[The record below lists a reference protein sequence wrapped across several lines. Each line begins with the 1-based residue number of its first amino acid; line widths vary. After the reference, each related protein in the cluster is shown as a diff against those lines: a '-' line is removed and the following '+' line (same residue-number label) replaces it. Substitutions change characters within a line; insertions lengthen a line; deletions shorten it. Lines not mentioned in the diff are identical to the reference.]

1 MEHIMIYDIFH
12 QDTDEARYL
21 TMRYFAEY
29 ENCMYV
35 DANYWMN
42 PREIDAQ
49 YAGILGAYDYCEAQ
63 FGHDEAERL
72 LCDYQNTRIRNGKKV
87 NGLFHRHRKPDYLD
101 FQNGKPYESSDE
113 IFDAMDVEL
122 EKSFHAHRIYD
133 IKSAAK
139 NPVQNRSVLF
149 FQKNAKISHE
159 MDYLKCFTSCQD
171 GYLQDKMLTAIF
183 LSDPEY
189 HRYYQSRFESIADMD
204 LSIETVFH
212 DAMRLERGRELD
224 TKFGN
229 MITSENQYDDDME
242 KE

>member
-1 MEHIMIYDIFH
+1 MIYDIFH
-12 QDTDEARYL
+12 QNTEEACYL

-29 ENCMYV
+29 ENQNYA
-35 DANYWMN
+35 DRNYWMN
-42 PREIDAQ
+42 PCEIDAQ
-49 YAGILGAYDYCEAQ
+49 YAGMMQAHQYCEAQ

-72 LCDYQNTRIRNGKKV
+72 LCNYQNTRIRNGKKA

-133 IKSAAK
+133 VKVAAK
-139 NPVQNRSVLF
+139 NSLQNRSVLF
-149 FQKNAKISHE
+149 FQKKARETSKL
-159 MDYLKCFTSCQD
+159 DYLKCFTSCQD

-183 LSDPEY
+183 LSNPEY
-189 HRYYQSRFESIADMD
+189 HKYYQSRFESIADMD
-204 LSIETVFH
+204 LSIETVFRE
-212 DAMRLERGRELD
+212 AMLLERRNDLD
-224 TKFGN
+224 IKFGD
-229 MITSENQYDDDME
+229 MMTSENQYDDDIE

>member
-183 LSDPEY
+183 LSNPEY
-189 HRYYQSRFESIADMD
+189 HKYYQSRFESIADMD
-204 LSIETVFH
+204 LSIETVFRE
-212 DAMRLERGRELD
+212 AMLLERRNDLD
-224 TKFGN
+224 IKFGD
-229 MITSENQYDDDME
+229 MMTSENQYDDDIE